1 MFAENELCVLRGWGR
16 EWSSLHVY
24 KCTGVMVAL
33 GDIRMEDS
41 KSTVAVESGME
52 KKGKN
57 ENQGKG
63 PEKST
68 A

>member
-1 MFAENELCVLRGWGR
+1 M
-16 EWSSLHVY
+16 Y